1 MSVVTHDKFSAI
13 ITTMALLVRPCTLVH
28 KRMPKPSIHDYIYV
42 TGFVV
47 ENATI
52 NLWRERMGGMNPK
65 QL

>member
-1 MSVVTHDKFSAI
+1 MSVVTHDKFSEI

-28 KRMPKPSIHDYIYV
+28 KRMPKPSIHGYIYV

-47 ENATI
+47 ENGTK

-65 QL
+65 KL